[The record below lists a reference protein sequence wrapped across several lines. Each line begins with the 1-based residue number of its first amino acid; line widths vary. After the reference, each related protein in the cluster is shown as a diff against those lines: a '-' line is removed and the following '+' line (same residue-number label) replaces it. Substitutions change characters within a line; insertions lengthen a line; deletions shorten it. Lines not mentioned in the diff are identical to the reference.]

1 MHRSNI
7 VNKKES
13 VGVAAAMDNIDC
25 GSREACSVEEREE
38 APQENASF
46 FFRTVL

>member
-1 MHRSNI
+1 MHRRNI

-13 VGVAAAMDNIDC
+13 AAGAAAVGNIDC

-38 APQENASF
+38 APLENASF
-46 FFRTVL
+46 FRAVL